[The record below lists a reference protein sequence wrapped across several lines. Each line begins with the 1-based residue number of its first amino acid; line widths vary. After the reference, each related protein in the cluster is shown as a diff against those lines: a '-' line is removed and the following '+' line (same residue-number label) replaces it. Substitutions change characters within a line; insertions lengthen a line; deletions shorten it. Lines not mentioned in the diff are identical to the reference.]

1 MLWDWHPPSCH
12 TRRSSWLSSLF
23 SRSSLLDPPT
33 TLPFWLHSFHSLFGG
48 VARQKIW
55 RTPPKPIQP
64 HFIFI
69 SFIMTMFVVKRDG
82 KRQSCQFDKIQSR
95 ISKLCYGLD
104 QKVSA
109 ACLSRWWWRRR
120 WGFMYIVRITWVYRL
135 WIRTVYLPSSIR
147 PHRSYTCVK

>member
-1 MLWDWHPPSCH
+1 MHDLHALRLTPPFMPHSAQQMIVVIVLAPLVL
-12 TRRSSWLSSLF
+12 TDTPMFLLLSL
-23 SRSSLLDPPT
+23 
-33 TLPFWLHSFHSLFGG
+33 G
-48 VARQKIW
+48 VVPRQKYGALAN
-55 RTPPKPIQP
+55 PSFAPS
-64 HFIFI
+64 FFI
-69 SFIMTMFVVKRDG
+69 SFALMTMFVVKRDG

-147 PHRSYTCVK
+147 PHRSYACVK